1 MISQDKIIAQF
12 LEQSAVYF
20 GLKQDAAAAGAEA
33 DTLSVPD
40 YLLCT
45 SAYPQRQVTFTA
57 GAIR

>member
-20 GLKQDAAAAGAEA
+20 GLKQDAAAGPEA